1 LLLFKNLYIF
11 KKKVLMKRLLL
22 TLLFLPFIYVCALGQ
37 NKTLAVGTTTPNPNA
52 ALQVESPTNNQG
64 LLVPRLTTAQRI
76 NMSTLAAADAGLIV
90 YDTDLKSLHTWN
102 GTVWKDAG
110 VAQKLSIPYADT
122 ITNSAG
128 PNLFSIV
135 NTGTVVANVGV
146 ARFENTNVNSNFTT
160 LFVRNAGTNSAG
172 FFQMLTNTAPN
183 AALRGITNSNV
194 AGGHGVLGLTTGTG
208 GSAGIFNINNAGNN
222 AGAISAST
230 NGTGQAGNFRIT
242 NPLSTNNALQTTT
255 NGPGVA
261 INAHN
266 SGAGNG
272 FAGFFLN
279 SDPANTFPAVQGN
292 TAGVGSVFR
301 AFQTSGPGGGMDI
314 FMFNATSS
322 APGLAVNAR
331 HLGVAGQ
338 FLTDNAANPSSVIT
352 ANTNGTGDAIFSQI
366 NNATSTNAA
375 VKGRSINI
383 GGGAGAF
390 EIFNSANARTA
401 VYAETQG
408 TGSAGDFNINN
419 VASGSAALRGNTNG
433 TGNAGVFTILN
444 ATNSS
449 PALNV
454 STDGTGWA
462 GNFIKYG
469 TGNSSTIYS
478 ENFADGAAG
487 DFRVN
492 NLSSTSSA
500 LYVATNGIGRAIQAN
515 HTGAS
520 GDIAHFQSEGTNVA
534 RIDKTGRGFFNGGT
548 QTGGADVAEMFDVE
562 GNKSDYEPGDV
573 LVISESTDR
582 TIEKSSSSYSTK
594 VAGVYA
600 TKPGVTLT
608 EKDINESLD
617 ELVPMG
623 VIGVIP
629 TKVSLENG
637 AIKRGDLLVTSST
650 KGYAMKAVSKNGDG
664 IFPAGVIIGKALENF
679 ESASKGK
686 IRVLVNIK

>member
-1 LLLFKNLYIF
+1 
-11 KKKVLMKRLLL
+11 MKRLLL

-64 LLVPRLTTAQRI
+64 FIMPRLTTVQRTAM
-76 NMSTLAAADAGLIV
+76 NLAVVDKGLSV
-90 YDTDLKSLHTWN
+90 YDTDLNLVYVWN
-102 GTVWKDAG
+102 GAMWNSSLTSSSIFPLS
-110 VAQKLSIPYADT
+110 VA
-122 ITNSAG
+122 
-128 PNLFSIV
+128 
-135 NTGTVVANVGV
+135 
-146 ARFENTNVNSNFTT
+146 
-160 LFVRNAGTNSAG
+160 
-172 FFQMLTNTAPN
+172 LTNTDLLTKFNALDITYLGDSSRTLLNLNYANALSTKLSNPFRITHAGQGAAMVLTQSGTAGTGALFQLSN
-183 AALRGITNSNV
+183 AANPRPAVSVFTN
-194 AGGHGVLGLTTGTG
+194 GTG
-208 GSAGIFNINNAGNN
+208 PAGVFGINNAGNN
-222 AGAISAST
+222 AAAISAST
-230 NGTGQAGNFRIT
+230 NGTGA
-242 NPLSTNNALQTTT
+242 
-255 NGPGVA
+255 A
-261 INAHN
+261 INARN
-266 SGAGNG
+266 TGVGTG
-272 FAGFFLN
+272 FAGFFSN
-279 SDPANTFPAVQGN
+279 SDPANTFPAVQGI

-322 APGLAVNAR
+322 APGLHVTAR

-338 FLTDNAANPSSVIT
+338 FLIDNAANPSSVII

-433 TGNAGVFTILN
+433 TGSAGVFNIDN
-444 ATNSS
+444 
-449 PALNV
+449 
-454 STDGTGWA
+454 A
-462 GNFIKYG
+462 GNNAAAISATTNG
-469 TGNSSTIYS
+469 V
-478 ENFADGAAG
+478 GAAVFGFNSGPG
-487 DFRVN
+487 DSFSPGGHFIVSNPTN
-492 NLSSTSSA
+492 NHAAVQGNNSGNGSAGLFLIENPASTSSA
-500 LYVATNGIGRAIQAN
+500 INGNTNGTGAAIQAN

-520 GDIAHFQSEGTNVA
+520 GNIAHFQSGGINVA

-608 EKDINESLD
+608 EKDINESID
-617 ELVPMG
+617 GLVPMG

-650 KGYAMKAVSKNGDG
+650 SGYAMKAVSKNGDG

-679 ESASKGK
+679 EGASKGK